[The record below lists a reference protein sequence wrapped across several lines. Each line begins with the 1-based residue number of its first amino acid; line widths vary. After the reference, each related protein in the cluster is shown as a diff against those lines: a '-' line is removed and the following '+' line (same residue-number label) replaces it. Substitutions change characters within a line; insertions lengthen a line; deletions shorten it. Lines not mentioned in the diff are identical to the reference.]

1 MWFSFSVTCFKLE
14 TDQSSE
20 LQESNQI
27 FMIGNTIKMM
37 SILVKSERVCFF
49 FNYLMAL
56 YRQV

>member
-49 FNYLMAL
+49 F
-56 YRQV
+56 